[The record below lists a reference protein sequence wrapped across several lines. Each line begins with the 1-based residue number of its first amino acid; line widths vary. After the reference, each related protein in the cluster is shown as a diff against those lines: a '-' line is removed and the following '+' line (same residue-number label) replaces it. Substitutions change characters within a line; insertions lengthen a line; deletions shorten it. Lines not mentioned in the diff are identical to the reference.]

1 MLELSYRVCFISL
14 IRIKY
19 SYVSIISDS
28 LVVCNFNKVGTVTC
42 KRLRFD
48 MLLPKKFSGIFGM

>member
-19 SYVSIISDS
+19 SCVSIISDS
-28 LVVCNFNKVGTVTC
+28 LVVCNFTKVGTVTR